1 MANNSLSVS
10 SSNNLLSLEELEG
23 IVMSD
28 SIDAVDLPKL
38 KTLSKADEKALESC
52 ELALSR
58 GFKVDFIKGLALQCI
73 NENRH
78 YLKYA
83 ETFEQ
88 YCEKRWEL
96 SVRTA
101 YELIDA
107 AKVIA
112 IFLRN
117 SAEVLPKNKSQC
129 LPLATLLKNT
139 EPEEQE
145 QKVLG
150 AWSECLKDRGKPTM
164 SQIEEVVNRIVGKPR
179 RDTAGSLPTASQQP
193 VEDEIF
199 YYQGK
204 EVPGK
209 IKAGM
214 TEDAYGFLKPGTE
227 VYIST
232 TSQPSD
238 PNKVYVRILGQPES
252 VIEVRRNDLKTLAE
266 SFDFAVGD
274 YVAQKQNYDFAI
286 ERLENPNL
294 IQVYGRVTDIIKSSP
309 NPFVVKWNVGSSEA
323 GYPGEH
329 LKKIPTELIE
339 EYLKQITPPNPSN
352 PKPKSGGGGG
362 GGGSAAKYCKGDL
375 YKIIGAYPEKI
386 GQVVEFIEQNKDG
399 SMRFKFQNREEYIA
413 LRDGDVEYVG
423 KAARPEP
430 ETPLE
435 RAIASTLE
443 SPETDYLAPKS
454 LSQLEDFLSVSKS
467 VAVYASEN
475 SISQTSGTREF
486 HQILSNLQSSYQSG
500 AIESAIITM
509 SVAMTD
515 SKGFLK
521 LVKMAGGICYLEGD
535 GRPPMEVAIYLGKK
549 FQAFRFYLEL
559 HSVGNV
565 ALEPPSVSADNGED
579 YEEPEKPEVAE
590 VREMSAGEII

>member
-10 SSNNLLSLEELEG
+10 SSNLLSLEELEG

-78 YLKYA
+78 YQKYA
-83 ETFEQ
+83 DTFEQ

-96 SVRTA
+96 NVRTA

-150 AWSECLKDRGKPTM
+150 AWSECLKDKGKPTM
-164 SQIEEVVNRIVGKPR
+164 SQIEQVVNRMVGKLPR
-179 RDTAGSLPTASQQP
+179 GETAPAVSLPSASQQ
-193 VEDEIF
+193 EDEIY

-204 EVPGK
+204 EVAGK
-209 IKAGM
+209 IKSGM
-214 TEDAYGFLKPGTE
+214 TEEAYGFLESGTE
-227 VYIST
+227 VYISSS
-232 TSQPSD
+232 SQPSD
-238 PNKVYVRILGQPES
+238 PNMVYVRILGQPES
-252 VIEVRRNDLKTLAE
+252 VIEVRRDALQSVIKR
-266 SFDFAVGD
+266 FDFVVGD

-294 IQVYGRVTDIIKSSP
+294 IQVYGQITDIIKSSP
-309 NPFVVKWNVGSSEA
+309 NPFIVKWNAGSSES

-329 LKKIPTELIE
+329 LRKIPSKLIE
-339 EYLKQITPPNPSN
+339 QYLKQVTPPSN
-352 PKPKSGGGGG
+352 SKPRSGGGSGG
-362 GGGSAAKYCKGDL
+362 GGGSAAKSNYCKGDL
-375 YKIIGAYPEKI
+375 YKIVGAYPEKI
-386 GQVVEFIEQNKDG
+386 GQVVEFIEKNKDG
-399 SMRFKFQNREEYIA
+399 SFRFKFQNRAEYIA
-413 LRDGDVEYVG
+413 LREEDIEYVG

-435 RAIASTLE
+435 RAITSTLDV
-443 SPETDYLAPKS
+443 PETDYLAPKS

-467 VAVYASEN
+467 TAVYASERA
-475 SISQTSGTREF
+475 ISQASGTREF
-486 HQILSNLQSSYQSG
+486 HQVVSNLQSSYQSG
-500 AIESAIITM
+500 AIESAVIIM

-521 LVKMAGGICYLEGD
+521 LLKMAGGICYLEGD
-535 GRPPMEVAIYLGKK
+535 GRPPMEVAIYLGKN
-549 FQAFRFYLEL
+549 FQAFRLYLDL
-559 HSVGNV
+559 HSVENV
-565 ALEPPSVSADNGED
+565 ALEPPAISADNGE
-579 YEEPEKPEVAE
+579 Y
-590 VREMSAGEII
+590 